1 MNNQK
6 CNAFITFY
14 SSCISTFYQFQ
25 IMSSDIMRVKLHV
38 KNNIYSV
45 KIAPSGVTDILMK
58 GLESNTVKA
67 IMRGR
72 PESVVTGQFANAI
85 EVLSAVNL
93 TEMVQEKEKKNDDH
107 VMEIEVC
114 NYFYLH
120 LLSTYI
126 LTYVI
131 FVKLILYF
139 NCNFDTDNS
148 CSSN

>member
-1 MNNQK
+1 
-6 CNAFITFY
+6 
-14 SSCISTFYQFQ
+14 
-25 IMSSDIMRVKLHV
+25 MSSDIMRVKFRV
-38 KNNIYSV
+38 KNFYSV

-126 LTYVI
+126 PNI
-131 FVKLILYF
+131 
-139 NCNFDTDNS
+139 CNFCKTDS
-148 CSSN
+148 LLQL